1 MTANDAGRTAVLA
14 GATGLVGREL
24 LAQLLADDRY
34 TQVTTV
40 GRRPVAGLA
49 SPKLRHLPI
58 DLAAPQGLP
67 PCDDVFVALGTT
79 IKIAGSQPAFAAV
92 DLHGVV
98 NVARA
103 ALANPHT
110 GTQRIAV
117 VSALGADPRS
127 RVFYSRTKGE
137 MEVAVAALGYR
148 RVVFARPSFLGG
160 DRAALGGAHRPG
172 EGLGIRLTNALG
184 PLVPKK
190 YRVVSAAAVAR
201 GLIAALWASPQGGVQ
216 ILESDELQA
225 FA

>member
-1 MTANDAGRTAVLA
+1 MTPNDLGRTALVA

-24 LAQLLADDRY
+24 LRLLLADARY
-34 TQVTTV
+34 AQVLTV
-40 GRRPVAGLA
+40 GRRPVAGIA
-49 SPKLRHLPI
+49 SPKLRHLGI

-67 PCDDVFVALGTT
+67 RCDDVFIALGTT
-79 IKIAGSQPAFAAV
+79 IKVAGSQPAFAAV

-103 ALANPHT
+103 ALAQ
-110 GTQRIAV
+110 GAQRVAV
-117 VSALGADPRS
+117 VSALGADARS

-160 DRAALGGAHRPG
+160 ERTERRPG
-172 EGLGIRLTNALG
+172 EGLGIALTNALG
-184 PLVPKK
+184 PLVPKR
-190 YRVVSAAAVAR
+190 YRVVSAAAVAQA
-201 GLIAALWASPQGGVQ
+201 LVTALWQEPASGAGVQ
-216 ILESDELQA
+216 VLESDELQG